1 MTPFFTWLHT
11 NQPSA
16 ILFNIGPLSI
26 RWYGVVYLIAITLA
40 IGLLHYYRD
49 RIKLKSDQIIDLVTI
64 VLLGGLIGARL
75 YAVLINGSYYVLY
88 PLEIVMVWR
97 GGLAIHG
104 GLIGGLLALLIWRK
118 WKKYNHLP
126 TLLDIGAVI
135 IVGGQMIGRWGNYFN
150 QELFGR
156 PSSAPWS
163 ILIEPANRPAQY
175 LTEQY
180 FTPLFLYESIANGI
194 LFVILLLL
202 FHYRRLRP
210 GMVTGLYLIG
220 YGIIRLVMENWRI
233 DATIM
238 IGAWR
243 WPTIVSWVMILAG
256 FSLIFWLA
264 KWGRSDIDKNPI
276 LE

>member
-1 MTPFFTWLHT
+1 MNPFFNWLHT

-16 ILFNIGPLSI
+16 ILFNIGPISI
-26 RWYGVVYLIAITLA
+26 RWYGVMYLIAIGLA
-40 IGLLHYYRD
+40 ICFLHYYRD
-49 RIKLKSDQIIDLVTI
+49 RIKLKSDQIIDLVT
-64 VLLGGLIGARL
+64 VALLGGLIGARL
-75 YAVLINGSYYVLY
+75 YAVLINWSYYVLY
-88 PLEIVMVWR
+88 PFEIVMIWR

-104 GLIGGLLALLIWRK
+104 GLIGGLVALLIWRK
-118 WKKYNHLP
+118 WKKYNHLL

-135 IVGGQMIGRWGNYFN
+135 IAGGQMIGRWGNYFN

-163 ILIEPANRPAQY
+163 IPIDPTNRPAEY

-202 FHYRRLRP
+202 FHYRQVRP
-210 GMVTGLYLIG
+210 GMIAGFYLIG

-233 DATIM
+233 DSTIM
-238 IGAWR
+238 LGAWR
-243 WPTIVSWVMILAG
+243 WPAIISWVMILAG
-256 FSLIFWLA
+256 FSIIFWLKKGPSA
-264 KWGRSDIDKNPI
+264 DIDKNPI